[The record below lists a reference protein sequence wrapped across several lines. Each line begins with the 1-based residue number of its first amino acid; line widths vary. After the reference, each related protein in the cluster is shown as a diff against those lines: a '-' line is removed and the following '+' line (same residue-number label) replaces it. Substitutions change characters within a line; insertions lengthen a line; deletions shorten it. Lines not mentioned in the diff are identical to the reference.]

1 EDEEGRVEDE
11 LRQEDGPEQR
21 MAEHERGPFSKVL
34 EGVSR
39 REARPSRLAQIG
51 EQEHRAARQRRGQG
65 EGGSGARPAHQ
76 HARPGAVWSRPVP
89 PAPAPRLSTATMGAA
104 ARPTCSADWAARLD
118 QASRLKAAGSRGPDL
133 ERMDAGIVAG
143 MVVDPPR

>member
-1 EDEEGRVEDE
+1 MDRVGHVHRLEDEEGRVEDE

-39 REARPSRLAQIG
+39 REAGPSRLAQIG

-65 EGGSGARPAHQ
+65 EGGGGAGPAHQ
-76 HARPGAVWSRPVP
+76 HARQEGDTVRCLRNRDP
-89 PAPAPRLSTATMGAA
+89 AA
-104 ARPTCSADWAARLD
+104 A
-118 QASRLKAAGSRGPDL
+118 G
-133 ERMDAGIVAG
+133 
-143 MVVDPPR
+143 